1 MALSDPGE
9 KVNEKEGNSATSW
22 AGEDRALV
30 VTAHWNHLES
40 FQKPRRPGPHT
51 PLQSLDLNLWVRPDS
66 KSSREWFRST
76 VSVTQH
82 CAGEGGRL
90 CALGWLMYFEK
101 GHSHQLHVMR
111 TAVLVSGGP
120 QAHSTEQS
128 GNQLAGEAITAL
140 ILALWL
146 CSLPPTDQTCQ
157 KPVCLTDNVLQR

>member
-1 MALSDPGE
+1 MRRKGTQPP
-9 KVNEKEGNSATSW
+9 
-22 AGEDRALV
+22 AGLGKTGLLWWLHIGTTWKAFRNHGGQGR
-30 VTAHWNHLES
+30 THPSSHWVWISGWSLI
-40 FQKPRRPGPHT
+40 QKAPM
-51 PLQSLDLNLWVRPDS
+51 S
-66 KSSREWFRST
+66 EWFRST

-111 TAVLVSGGP
+111 SAVLVSGGP
-120 QAHSTEQS
+120 QAHSPEQS
-128 GNQLAGEAITAL
+128 GNQLTWEAITAL

-157 KPVCLTDNVLQR
+157 KPVCLTDNVL